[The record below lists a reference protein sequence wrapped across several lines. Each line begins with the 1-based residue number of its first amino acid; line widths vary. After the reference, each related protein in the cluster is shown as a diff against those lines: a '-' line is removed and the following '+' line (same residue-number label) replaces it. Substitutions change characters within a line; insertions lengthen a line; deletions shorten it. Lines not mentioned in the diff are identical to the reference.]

1 MCTTRFLYYF
11 SVYVNLFK
19 ELFLYVA
26 CRCIS
31 EKRVQRYRL
40 FRYPPNISRIIF
52 QKCLIIDLYQVDKT
66 DSSHYVTAYATQEH
80 NRAKAS
86 RNRKSIMATRSR

>member
-1 MCTTRFLYYF
+1 MQTRFLYYY

-40 FRYPPNISRIIF
+40 FQYPPNIFGIIF
-52 QKCLIIDLYQVDKT
+52 QKCFKIDVCQ
-66 DSSHYVTAYATQEH
+66 AERANAATQW
-80 NRAKAS
+80 RPI
-86 RNRKSIMATRSR
+86 RRKKTKMPPYRY